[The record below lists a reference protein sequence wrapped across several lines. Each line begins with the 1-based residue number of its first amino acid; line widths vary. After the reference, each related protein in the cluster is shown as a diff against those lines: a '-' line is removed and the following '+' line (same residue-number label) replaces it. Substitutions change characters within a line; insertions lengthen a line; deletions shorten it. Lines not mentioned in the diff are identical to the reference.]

1 MKSWEQRLG
10 DVLTALRLDSIK
22 NKIVVLAL
30 LATLVPAF
38 STAVPSYVQN
48 RRALTESL
56 EGELRGIGSQTARE
70 LDLWIKERFYDVRI
84 FVSSFEVSENLDR
97 IPRGGPGAAEALTR
111 LTNYLTGVQGR
122 FGDYAELLV
131 IDVEGEAVA
140 SSSVGL
146 RDVDLPVEWMPALRQ
161 GETTLGEPYWDE
173 AIGAVAVTIAQPIES
188 AGGGFLGVLLA
199 TLTFDALQDLL
210 AGFAPGEGGHVD
222 LITGDGRTI
231 VASAPAPALEPAL
244 PDGTLAQ
251 LAAAAGGTIEY
262 VGLDGS
268 SVLGTLTDLPRLDWA
283 VVTQMPSA
291 EAYAQIAQLR
301 DSTLLLVS
309 FLLLSVGLIAYYLGL
324 FIVRPLGRLTAA
336 AGAVTGGDLSVDL
349 PVTGRGEVG
358 YLTEVFN
365 AMVAQLR
372 RSREELDEASTA
384 LREHNVELER
394 LSMTD
399 ALTGLY
405 NRRYVMN
412 EFDKE
417 IHRAS
422 RHHRTLAVLMMDV
435 DRFKQY
441 NDSYGHLAGD
451 QVLMGMGVVIEDATR
466 EPDVPARYG
475 GEEFIVL
482 LPDCDLEGA
491 IDAAERI
498 RARLGEEVFEGG
510 AVTVSIGAAEYPEH
524 GDTTNAL
531 IGAADAA
538 LYEAKDGGRDRVV
551 AAARVRA
558 EKAVKDPMAKRRT
571 SRKAAPKKSAAK
583 KAAAPKK
590 KVAAEKKSS

>member
-1 MKSWEQRLG
+1 MLS
-10 DVLTALRLDSIK
+10 TLRLDRIK

-30 LATLVPAF
+30 LATLIPAF
-38 STAVPSYVQN
+38 STAVLSYVQN

-56 EGELRGIGSQTARE
+56 QGELQGIGSQTARE
-70 LDLWIKERFYDVRI
+70 LDLWLKERFYDVRV

-122 FGDYAELLV
+122 FGDYAEFLV
-131 IDVEGEAVA
+131 INVDEEAVA
-140 SSSVGL
+140 SSSAGL

-161 GETTLGEPYWDE
+161 GETVLGEPYWDE

-210 AGFAPGEGGHVD
+210 AGFAPGEGGRVD
-222 LITGDGRTI
+222 LITGEGRTI
-231 VASAPAPALEPAL
+231 VASVPAPGLEPAL
-244 PDGTLAQ
+244 PDEALAQ
-251 LAAAAGGTIEY
+251 LAAAAGTIEY

-268 SVLGTLTDLPRLDWA
+268 SVLGTLTDVPRLDWA

-291 EAYAQIAQLR
+291 EAYVQMAQLR
-301 DSTLLLVS
+301 NSTLLLVS
-309 FLLLSVGLIAYYLGL
+309 FLVLSVGLIAYFLDL

-365 AMVAQLR
+365 GMVAQLR

-491 IDAAERI
+491 VDAAERI

-524 GDTTNAL
+524 GDSTSAL

-538 LYEAKDGGRDRVV
+538 LYEVKDDGRDRVV
-551 AAARVRA
+551 AAARVLA
-558 EKAVKDPMAKRRT
+558 EKVVKDPMAKRRT
-571 SRKAAPKKSAAK
+571 SRKAAPKKKTAAAAK
-583 KAAAPKK
+583 KKK
-590 KVAAEKKSS
+590 TAAEKKST

>member
-1 MKSWEQRLG
+1 MKSWEQRLR

-30 LATLVPAF
+30 LATLIPTF
-38 STAVPSYVQN
+38 STAVLSYVQN
-48 RRALTESL
+48 RRALTESV

-70 LDLWIKERFYDVRI
+70 LDLWLKERFYDVRI

-97 IPRGGPGAAEALTR
+97 IPRGGPGATDALTR
-111 LTNYLTGVQGR
+111 LTNYLTVVQGR

-131 IDVEGEAVA
+131 IDAEEEPVA
-140 SSSVGL
+140 SSSDDL
-146 RDVDLPVEWMPALRQ
+146 RDVDVPAEWMPALRQ
-161 GETTLGEPYWDE
+161 GETVLGEPYLDE
-173 AIGAVAVTIAQPIES
+173 GVGAVVVTIAQPIES
-188 AGGGFLGVLLA
+188 AGAQFLGVLLA
-199 TLTFDALQDLL
+199 TLTFDALQDMLV
-210 AGFAPGEGGHVD
+210 AFASGEGGTVD
-222 LITGDGRTI
+222 VITGEGRAI
-231 VASAPAPALEPAL
+231 VASAPARALEPAL
-244 PDGTLAQ
+244 SEGVLVQMAD
-251 LAAAAGGTIEY
+251 AAGGTIEY
-262 VGLDGS
+262 VGPDGT
-268 SVLGTLTDLPRLDWA
+268 SVLGTFTDVPSFDWA

-291 EAYAQIAQLR
+291 EAYAQMARLR
-301 DSTLLLVS
+301 NSTLMLVS
-309 FLLLSVGLIAYYLGL
+309 FLMLSVGLIAYYLGL

-365 AMVAQLR
+365 GMVAQLR

-422 RHHRTLAVLMMDV
+422 RHDRRLAVLMMDV

-441 NDSYGHLAGD
+441 NDTYGHLAGD
-451 QVLMGMGVVIEDATR
+451 QVLTGMGIVIVDATR

-482 LPDCDLEGA
+482 LPDCDLQGA

-498 RARLGEEVFEGG
+498 RVRLSEEVFEGG
-510 AVTVSIGAAEYPEH
+510 AVTVSIGAAEYPAH
-524 GDTTNAL
+524 GDTPNAL
-531 IGAADAA
+531 IAAADAA
-538 LYEAKDGGRDRVV
+538 LYDAKDGGRDRV
-551 AAARVRA
+551 AAAKTVA
-558 EKAVKDPMAKRRT
+558 EKKAVKKDATTKRRK
-571 SRKAAPKKSAAK
+571 SQKAAPKKSAAPKK
-583 KAAAPKK
+583 KAAA
-590 KVAAEKKSS
+590 ERKSA